1 MAKYKVVIYYPDGNS
16 EELDEIFSNE
26 AEAEEY
32 GLTYISEYSLGG
44 EILLMSDTGDYLL
57 EEHDAG
63 FEDVEIGD

>member
-1 MAKYKVVIYYPDGNS
+1 MAKYKVVIYSPDGNS

-44 EILLMSDTGDYLL
+44 EILHMSNPGDYPL
-57 EEHDAG
+57 EEDDAE
-63 FEDVEIGD
+63 FEVVEIED